1 MMSTRTTRRSRGQ
14 TLAELGIVMPLLMF
28 LLLGILQ
35 IGFLIYQQYEAVN
48 LAREAA
54 NLILR
59 DEHLNVA
66 EDAIKAAQ
74 LTRNFDTDVKL
85 ILSVVQLGASPGP
98 NADVP
103 IVVQRHA
110 AGTLAGDS
118 ILGDQPASSYQQP
131 PMGAPPTDDTY
142 AYKALDLKDQS
153 IRATNPL
160 PNGLTLNVNQSVY
173 VAEVYLKRRDILP
186 LSATARPLYAVAY
199 F

>member
-1 MMSTRTTRRSRGQ
+1 MISTRTTGRSRGQ
-14 TLAELGIVMPLLMF
+14 TLAELGIVMPLLIF
-28 LLLGILQ
+28 LLLGIFQ
-35 IGFLIYQQYEAVN
+35 VSFLIYQQYEAVN

-59 DEHLNVA
+59 DEHLKVA

-85 ILSVVQLGASPGP
+85 ILSVVQLGSSPGP
-98 NADVP
+98 SAGVP
-103 IVVQRHA
+103 IVVQRHT

-118 ILGDQPASSYQQP
+118 ILGEQPAASYGQP
-131 PMGAPPTDDTY
+131 PMDDT
-142 AYKALDLKDQS
+142 YKALDLKDKKIQ
-153 IRATNPL
+153 ANNPL
-160 PNGLTLNVNQSVY
+160 PNGLTLNSTQSVY

-186 LSATARPLYAVAY
+186 LSGTARNLYAVAY